1 MDGAWACAGV
11 RREEGGPWSGDGDL
25 FMLLSQ
31 IPQIFGELLIITVL
45 CLPHD
50 VFFFFFPI

>member
-1 MDGAWACAGV
+1 MVEHVDGAWAYAGL
-11 RREEGGPWSGDGDL
+11 RKEEGGPWSGDGDL

-45 CLPHD
+45 C
-50 VFFFFFPI
+50 

>member
-45 CLPHD
+45 C
-50 VFFFFFPI
+50 